1 MSVGETWPGS
11 PEGTAEDCP
20 WTPQQNDPGE
30 QAACGST
37 GTLNPPRPTLKAA
50 HVHGPMQRLSGSRE
64 SRGREYRLRRS
75 AVARGDQI
83 LYLESEVPAQP

>member
-11 PEGTAEDCP
+11 PQGTAEDCP

-37 GTLNPPRPTLKAA
+37 GTLNPPRPTLKVA
-50 HVHGPMQRLSGSRE
+50 HVYMGQCSVSQVQRKAEAASTDSGDSSRQ
-64 SRGREYRLRRS
+64 GRS
-75 AVARGDQI
+75 DP
-83 LYLESEVPAQP
+83 VPGI